1 MADNIDTK
9 LDDEIDLFVLTT
21 APSTTSTAQD
31 SGSLTE
37 ASPSQARSTATD
49 TSANIAELASSMQIG
64 DEVLTTID
72 KIITNLYK
80 AHPSTA
86 AGYAAVQTCG
96 QDLIIVMRSFAV
108 IMQMLPVDEV
118 HKTIGAITKTIVAS
132 YHQWAE
138 TRIQL
143 SDIAPYERII
153 SMLNVWLLQVVNHIV
168 ASSPTLSGWS
178 GERSSVDNMGIVYE
192 AESCLLTVRSHESS
206 RVSQV
211 WAAAIDALLPKFV
224 RLCTEPWFWPGRL
237 GSLVTAYSSYVTAKL
252 AKLKPTIVTKETD
265 MHKPSSDWALFV
277 ANRYA
282 KRPANEP
289 ATMSVTQL
297 KPATKP
303 KPAAKST
310 PNVKDDDD
318 DLCLLM

>member
-168 ASSPTLSGWS
+168 ATK
-178 GERSSVDNMGIVYE
+178 
-192 AESCLLTVRSHESS
+192 LT
-206 RVSQV
+206 
-211 WAAAIDALLPKFV
+211 
-224 RLCTEPWFWPGRL
+224 
-237 GSLVTAYSSYVTAKL
+237 
-252 AKLKPTIVTKETD
+252 KLKPTIVTKETD